1 MVTVRIATGEI
12 LDITGKVTYVK
23 KVSDI
28 GDITK
33 ANSSF
38 SWQLTF
44 PKTPNNIKIFQ
55 GLGISGSGSRIPYQK
70 ITCQILDNGVIIEP
84 NGNLIITESTKKE
97 YKGHVKAGIIDF
109 LQDISNDKISDII
122 DLSDLGHLNTTSNI
136 INTFNNDLPYKYIVA
151 DYNGQKL
158 TDIGGVTNLNPFSL
172 VPSINVK
179 YLWDKIFEHYGWT
192 YGGNFNLSDIW
203 MTYPNAI
210 GYSDS
215 EAATILQA
223 SYNQHIYRTNEPEV
237 KPTDL
242 TVSFIDT
249 DFITQMASPLSYV
262 FTFEESG
269 TYNIKASL
277 TGVVNPILYYQPPRP
292 ITWNIH
298 VGGQY
303 DPVTYESG
311 EDLEIT
317 IFAPAMTSI
326 YLQVLPTYAYYPFD
340 SVEITEGWISVE
352 TRGIRPI
359 DFSEALIKI
368 KVKDFFKEIMFRNAL
383 TPFIDVDERNIIFRT
398 LDERLT
404 APALD
409 WSKKYAGRDS
419 EKYVY
424 ENYAQ
429 ENLVKHKYNDE
440 NQDYADGVIVVDN
453 ENQPTEKTLYQSF
466 SYAPE
471 QTFEEIKT
479 NLNTYNVQNFRMFD
493 VEIKIDENGDMIADY
508 KQLKDRFYFIKA
520 RTVNEQIYVGTDLAT
535 KFPLAEY
542 SEVFANIIDTKFA
555 NIGRV
560 INDAKIVDID
570 LVLSK
575 MDILNML
582 FHRLY
587 YFEQEKGYFL
597 LNQLTWKSGEIST
610 GEFVKIN
617 Y

>member
-1 MVTVRIATGEI
+1 MVTVRINTGER
-12 LDITGKVTYVK
+12 LDVSGKVTYVK

-33 ANSSF
+33 ANSSY

-84 NGNLIITESTKKE
+84 NGNLIITESTEKE

-158 TDIGGVTNLNPFSL
+158 PDIGGVTNLNPFSL
-172 VPSINVK
+172 VPSINIK
-179 YLWDKIFEHYGWT
+179 YLWDKIFDYYGWS
-192 YGGNFNLSDIW
+192 YSGNFNLSDIW

-215 EAATILQA
+215 EAATVLQVV
-223 SYNQHIYRTNEPEV
+223 YNPDFYPVDNPDV
-237 KPTDL
+237 KPHNL
-242 TVSFIDT
+242 TVSYINP
-249 DFITQMASPLSYV
+249 DFFSRMPSPNSFSFV
-262 FTFEESG
+262 IEESG
-269 TYNIKASL
+269 SYNIKASL
-277 TGVVNPILYYQPPRP
+277 SGVVLSRLPYYPEYPIS
-292 ITWNIH
+292 WNVFI
-298 VGGQY
+298 GGQY
-303 DPVTYESG
+303 NPVVYESG
-311 EDLEIT
+311 EELEIN
-317 IFAPAMTSI
+317 ILAPAMTNI
-326 YLQVLPTYAYYPFD
+326 YIQVLTTGFPGYPAFV
-340 SVEITEGWISVE
+340 SITEGWLSVE
-352 TRGIRPI
+352 TRGIQPI

-368 KVKDFFKEIMFRNAL
+368 KVKDFFKEILFRNAL

-398 LDERLT
+398 LDERLS
-404 APALD
+404 APTLD
-409 WSKKYAGRDS
+409 WSKKYVGRQS

-440 NQDYADGVIVVDN
+440 NEDYADGIIIVDN

-479 NLNTYNVQNFRMFD
+479 NMNTYNVQNFRMFD

-520 RTVNEQIYVGTDLAT
+520 RTVNERIYVGTDLAT

-597 LNQLTWKSGEIST
+597 LNQLTWKSGELST

>member
-33 ANSSF
+33 ANSSY

-122 DLSDLGHLNTTSNI
+122 DLSDLGHLNTTTNI
-136 INTFNNDLPYKYIVA
+136 INTFYNDLPYKYIVA
-151 DYNGQKL
+151 YYNGQQFP
-158 TDIGGVTNLNPFSL
+158 DIGGITNLNPLALS
-172 VPSINVK
+172 PSINVK
-179 YLWDKIFEHYGWT
+179 YLWDKIFDHYGWT
-192 YGGNFNLSDIW
+192 YAGNFNLSDVW

-210 GYSDS
+210 GFSDE
-215 EAATILQA
+215 EASTVLQA
-223 SYNQHIYRTNEPEV
+223 VYNPEIITLNSPEV
-237 KPTDL
+237 KPTDI
-242 TVSFIDT
+242 TVPFIDPDFINRSSPPLSFI
-249 DFITQMASPLSYV
+249 FNV
-262 FTFEESG
+262 VESG
-269 TYNIKASL
+269 WYNIKASL
-277 TGVVNPILYYQPPRP
+277 SGIINSLLVFQPPIP
-292 ITWNIH
+292 ITWNVH

-303 DPVTYESG
+303 NPTTYQSG
-311 EDLEIT
+311 ESLDIN
-317 IFAPAMTSI
+317 IFAPALTDI
-326 YLQVLPTYAYYPFD
+326 YVQVLPSYYPFQSIFIFD
-340 SVEITEGWISVE
+340 GWMSIE
-352 TRGIRPI
+352 TRGIQPI

-383 TPFIDVDERNIIFRT
+383 TPFVDVGNKNIVFRT
-398 LDERLT
+398 LDERLS

-493 VEIKIDENGDMIADY
+493 VEIKIDENGDITAKY
-508 KQLKDRFYFIKA
+508 KELKDRFYFIKS
-520 RTVNEQIYVGTDLAT
+520 RDVDEQIYVGTDLAT

-542 SEVFANIIDTKFA
+542 SEVFANIIDTKFS

>member
-1 MVTVRIATGEI
+1 MVTVRIVESGES
-12 LDITGKVTYVK
+12 LDVSGKVTYVK

-38 SWQLTF
+38 SWQITF
-44 PKTPNNIKIFQ
+44 PKTPNNVKIFR
-55 GLGISGSGSRIPYQK
+55 GLGISGSSSRIPYQK
-70 ITCQILDNGVIIEP
+70 IVCQILDNGVVIEP
-84 NGNLIITESTKKE
+84 NGNLIITESTEKE

-109 LQDISNDKISDII
+109 LQDVSNDKISDIV
-122 DLSDLGHLNTTSNI
+122 DLSDLGHLNTSSNI
-136 INTFNNDLPYKYIVA
+136 INTFYNDLPYKYIVA

-158 TDIGGVTNLNPFSL
+158 TDIVGVTNLNPFAL
-172 VPSINVK
+172 VPSINIK
-179 YLWDKIFEHYGWT
+179 YLWDKIFDYYGWS
-192 YGGNFNLSDIW
+192 YSGNFNISDIW

-215 EAATILQA
+215 EAATVLQVVYNQR
-223 SYNQHIYRTNEPEV
+223 SYNVNSPEV

-242 TVSFIDT
+242 TVSYINS
-249 DFITQMASPLSYV
+249 DFFSRMPNPYSFAFLI
-262 FTFEESG
+262 EESG

-277 TGVVNPILYYQPPRP
+277 SGVVLSALPFLPELP
-292 ITWNIH
+292 ITWNVFI
-298 VGGQY
+298 GGQY
-303 DPVTYESG
+303 DPTAYESG
-311 EDLEIT
+311 EELEMP
-317 IFAPAMTSI
+317 IFAPAGTNI
-326 YLQVLPTYAYYPFD
+326 YIQVLTNGYPYPETV
-340 SVEITEGWISVE
+340 SITEGWLSVE
-352 TRGIRPI
+352 TRGIQPI

-368 KVKDFFKEIMFRNAL
+368 KVKDFFKEILFRNAL
-383 TPFIDVDERNIIFRT
+383 NPFINVDDKHIIFRS
-398 LDERLT
+398 LDERLS

-409 WSKKYAGRDS
+409 WSKKYAGRQS

-493 VEIKIDENGDMIADY
+493 VEIEIDENGDMIADY

-542 SEVFANIIDTKFA
+542 SEVFANIIDTKFS

>member
-1 MVTVRIATGEI
+1 MVTVRINTGDS
-12 LDITGKVTYVK
+12 LDVSGNVTYVK

-38 SWQLTF
+38 SWQITF
-44 PKTPNNIKIFQ
+44 PKTPNNVKIFQ
-55 GLGISGSGSRIPYQK
+55 GLGIAGSSSRIPYKK
-70 ITCQILDNGVIIEP
+70 IVCQILDNGVIIEP
-84 NGNLIITESTKKE
+84 NGNLIITESTEEE

-109 LQDISNDKISDII
+109 LHDISNDKISDII
-122 DLSDLGHLNTTSNI
+122 DLSDLGHLNTPSNI
-136 INTFNNDLPYKYIVA
+136 INTFNNDTPYKYIVA
-151 DYNGQKL
+151 NYNGQKMA
-158 TDIGGVTNLNPFSL
+158 DIGGVTNLNPFSL

-179 YLWDKIFEHYGWT
+179 YLWDKIFDYYGWS
-192 YGGNFNLSDIW
+192 YSGNFNLSDIW

-215 EAATILQA
+215 EAATVLQVI
-223 SYNQHIYRTNEPEV
+223 YNTNFYLVVNPDV
-237 KPTDL
+237 KPSDL
-242 TVSFIDT
+242 TVSYINS
-249 DFITQMASPLSYV
+249 DFISQMASPLSFV

-277 TGVVNPILYYQPPRP
+277 TGVVNSLVSIYPPIP
-292 ITWNIH
+292 IKWNIH

-303 DPVTYESG
+303 DPVTYKSG
-311 EDLEIT
+311 EELEIT
-317 IFAPAMTSI
+317 IFAPAGTNI
-326 YLQVLPTYAYYPFD
+326 YIQVLTNGYPHPGV
-340 SVEITEGWISVE
+340 VEITEGWMSVE
-352 TRGIRPI
+352 TRGIQPI

-368 KVKDFFKEIMFRNAL
+368 KVKDFFKEILFRNAL
-383 TPFIDVDERNIIFRT
+383 TPFINVDDKHITFRT
-398 LDERLT
+398 LDERLS
-404 APALD
+404 APTLD
-409 WSKKYAGRDS
+409 WSKKYAGRQS

-471 QTFEEIKT
+471 QTFEQIKT

-493 VEIKIDENGDMIADY
+493 VEIEIDENGDMIANY

-542 SEVFANIIDTKFA
+542 SEVFANIIDTKFS

-560 INDAKIVDID
+560 INDAKILDID

>member
-1 MVTVRIATGEI
+1 MVTVRLNTGEI
-12 LDITGKVTYVK
+12 LDISGKVTYVK

-38 SWQLTF
+38 SWQITF
-44 PKTPNNIKIFQ
+44 PKTPNNVKIFQ
-55 GLGISGSGSRIPYQK
+55 GLGISGNSSRIPYQK

-122 DLSDLGHLNTTSNI
+122 DLSALGHLNTSTNI
-136 INTFNNDLPYKYIVA
+136 INTFYNDLPYKYIVA
-151 DYNGQKL
+151 YYNGQQ
-158 TDIGGVTNLNPFSL
+158 ISNINGITNLNPFAL

-179 YLWDKIFEHYGWT
+179 YLWDKIFDYYGWS
-192 YGGNFNLSDIW
+192 YSGNFDISDIW

-210 GYSDS
+210 GYSDT
-215 EAATILQA
+215 EAATVLQVTYNPD
-223 SYNQHIYRTNEPEV
+223 SYLVDNPNV
-237 KPTDL
+237 KPSNL
-242 TVSFIDT
+242 TVSYINP
-249 DFITQMASPLSYV
+249 DFFSRMTPPNSFAFLV
-262 FTFEESG
+262 EESG

-277 TGVVNPILYYQPPRP
+277 TGSVLSSNPLSPDLPIL
-292 ITWNIH
+292 WNIH

-303 DPVTYESG
+303 NPVVYESG

-317 IFAPAMTSI
+317 ILAPAMTNI
-326 YLQVLPTYAYYPFD
+326 YIQVLTNPYSRF
-340 SVEITEGWISVE
+340 VLITEGWLSVE
-352 TRGIRPI
+352 TRGIQPI
-359 DFSEALIKI
+359 DFSEALIKL
-368 KVKDFFKEIMFRNAL
+368 KVKDFFKEVLFRNAL
-383 TPFIDVDERNIIFRT
+383 TPFINVDDKHITFRT
-398 LDERLT
+398 LDERLS
-404 APALD
+404 APKLD
-409 WSKKYAGRDS
+409 WSKKYAGRQS

-424 ENYAQ
+424 ENYSQ

-479 NLNTYNVQNFRMFD
+479 NMNTYNVQNFRMFD
-493 VEIKIDENGDMIADY
+493 VEIKIDENDNMIADY

-560 INDAKIVDID
+560 INDAKILDID

-597 LNQLTWKSGEIST
+597 LNQLTWESGEIST